1 MNPQQ
6 TTFIIA
12 GAILLPVVIAA
23 AVGLPTWFAARTRGE
38 YLALAADYRA
48 AVGLPPETGVS
59 PASGVG
65 KIPAW
70 MKGYYAYLIAV
81 SILKMIHPS
90 LSFTAHLLIFAGV
103 GLHFLK
109 RCFLSWQMLR
119 THPGLEPRLRRVPL
133 IEIITFG
140 LIALMALSI
149 VHLMV
154 VIGAPSEFGEPLM

>member
-81 SILKMIHPS
+81 GILKMIHPS

-109 RCFLSWQMLR
+109 RCYQSWQMLR
-119 THPGLEPRLRRVPL
+119 THPGLEPQLRL
-133 IEIITFG
+133 G
-140 LIALMALSI
+140 SA
-149 VHLMV
+149 H
-154 VIGAPSEFGEPLM
+154 